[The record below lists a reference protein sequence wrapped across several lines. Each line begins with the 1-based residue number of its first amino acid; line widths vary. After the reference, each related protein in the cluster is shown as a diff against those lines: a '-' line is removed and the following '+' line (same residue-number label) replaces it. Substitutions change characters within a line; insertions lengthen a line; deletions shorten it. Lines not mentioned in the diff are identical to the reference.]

1 MACHAFIL
9 CICPDTSRG
18 KRTRRRMS
26 QKIMA
31 VHLVSM
37 PFIISFL
44 RYAIL
49 GSNWSRVN
57 TLPSI
62 NHTHIT
68 AKKATKDH
76 IKNKVVWSRLDVR
89 KTLDMCQ
96 RATKSKGMIKRDTYP
111 SSSAWIFP
119 SLIVA
124 GLCTLVKRGLL
135 CQQTKIFVRDGE
147 YVVRIHLIIY
157 I

>member
-1 MACHAFIL
+1 MYL
-9 CICPDTSRG
+9 SRG

-37 PFIISFL
+37 SFIISFL

-57 TLPSI
+57 TLPRI

-68 AKKATKDH
+68 AKKATKEH
-76 IKNKVVWSRLDVR
+76 INNKVVWSRLDVR
-89 KTLDMCQ
+89 RTLDMCQ
-96 RATKSKGMIKRDTYP
+96 RATKSKGMIEGDTYP
-111 SSSAWIFP
+111 SSSAWTFP
-119 SLIVA
+119 SLNVA
-124 GLCTLVKRGLL
+124 GVCTLLKRGLL
-135 CQQTKIFVRDGE
+135 CQQTKVFVRDGE
-147 YVVRIHLIIY
+147 YVVRIHQIIN